1 MSMRSSITSSGSERT
16 RRGVV
21 GLLSLW
27 STSRRR
33 IVSEQRK
40 LKDGALGFV
49 RSNPQPA
56 IVGLDDR
63 TADRQTHPH
72 ATRFCR
78 EEWIE
83 YPLEIL
89 RGDSSSGVRHRY
101 DNAAA
106 VVDLGFHA
114 QDPRFILGRHRIDG
128 VRDQVEE
135 HLSQL
140 DSISYYLRQQ
150 FIRLGSDQYPVLLQV
165 DARQGKGFPD
175 EVVNVERSSRPG
187 LHLEDRP
194 NASDH
199 RSRAMASSGD
209 LLECR
214 LRFIEIG
221 RRAIKPAQARIG
233 AHYHPRQWLLDLV
246 SNRGRD
252 CVPGHQPRLTFATLR
267 QDGAEQLRVKRR
279 YLIQQDTEYKN
290 AGHEP

>member
-33 IVSEQRK
+33 IVGEQRK
-40 LKDGALGFV
+40 LKDGALRFV
-49 RSNPQPA
+49 RSNPHPS
-56 IVGLDDR
+56 IVRLKYR
-63 TADRQTHPH
+63 TSERPTHPP
-72 ATRFCR
+72 AARFCR
-78 EEWIE
+78 EERIE
-83 YPLEIL
+83 YPLEFL

-101 DNAAA
+101 DDAVA
-106 VVDLGFHA
+106 VVNLGFHA

-128 VRDQVEE
+128 IRDQVQE

-140 DSISYYLRQQ
+140 DSISYDLWQV

-194 NASDH
+194 NAPDH

-221 RRAIKPAQARIG
+221 RRAIKPA
-233 AHYHPRQWLLDLV
+233 
-246 SNRGRD
+246 
-252 CVPGHQPRLTFATLR
+252 
-267 QDGAEQLRVKRR
+267 
-279 YLIQQDTEYKN
+279 
-290 AGHEP
+290 